1 MTSDS
6 ALLTAG
12 TGHGHGAVDPRRAA
26 RFPRP
31 GTGGARIRWRGADPH
46 LRDLVRD
53 HATAVGSPLLE
64 DDSAAAACEVLDPA
78 ALLAGPPRA
87 DRPLPLLV
95 VADAVD
101 ESAVPSAVWEAA
113 LAAGARAVLALP
125 ARSDRLLAELAALS
139 RPDDA
144 ALVVGV
150 AGGCGGAGASSL
162 AARLAGAAG
171 RSRSS
176 GGAGPEGDVTL
187 VDADPLGGGLDLL
200 VEAPPT
206 ESGGWREAAALGVE
220 DGEALRESLPRV
232 DGVRLLT
239 SGSDGAGASAPA
251 LAGVLAALRPRGGTV
266 VVDLG
271 ADLVPAAARQL
282 DRLLVLVP
290 ASDHAVRAAAR
301 RLDRWDLPPGL
312 AALVVRR
319 RGPLTPGEVAADLGL
334 PLAADFRDSPRG
346 AVPLLDVRRRGAD
359 RACQELLEDLR
370 DGGAR

>member
-1 MTSDS
+1 M
-6 ALLTAG
+6 
-12 TGHGHGAVDPRRAA
+12 
-26 RFPRP
+26 
-31 GTGGARIRWRGADPH
+31 
-46 LRDLVRD
+46 RD

-78 ALLAGPPRA
+78 TLLAGPPRA

-95 VADAVD
+95 VVDAVD

-113 LAAGARAVLALP
+113 LAAGARAVLPLP

-150 AGGCGGAGASSL
+150 AGGCGGAGTSSL

-206 ESGGWREAAALGVE
+206 EGGRWREAAALRVE

-232 DGVRLLT
+232 DGIRLLT
-239 SGSDGAGASAPA
+239 SGPDGAGASAPA

-319 RGPLTPGEVAADLGL
+319 RGPLAPGEVAADLGL